1 MFSDEAPDIP
11 TQVKVNCST
20 EANSVSSNNLEDA
33 ESTASKEVSAIE
45 EVDVEAG
52 MANTEEQESDGQ
64 PDQDDLHDQDS
75 PVPDQPHIEQLS
87 LEQVSKDGTDIKT
100 SNEAH
105 KT

>member
-1 MFSDEAPDIP
+1 MSSDEAPDIP

-20 EANSVSSNNLEDA
+20 EADSMNSNNLEDA
-33 ESTASKEVSAIE
+33 ESIVSKEVSTIE

-87 LEQVSKDGTDIKT
+87 LEQVSKDGPDIKT
-100 SNEAH
+100 SNGAH
-105 KT
+105 KK